1 MERILTQFL
10 QLLELMVLASRE
22 KQAASLAL
30 VQFLFQ
36 SFSLRQVLAS
46 QLMVRMAESHSLLKF
61 SEVSQV
67 AISVVILLKLW

>member
-1 MERILTQFL
+1 MERILTQLL
-10 QLLELMVLASRE
+10 QLLKLMVLASRE

-61 SEVSQV
+61 SEASQV
-67 AISVVILLKLW
+67 ATSVVILLKF